1 MLNYRKG
8 LDQIPIYDYVER
20 FWSIKL
26 NANESNIGLPPLVEE
41 RIISRISR
49 VPFHRYPNEEYDLLR
64 EQIGKSYGYTKDN
77 IIIGNGSSEIIE
89 KVFHAFGGN
98 KNRKAIYS
106 APSFSMYDI
115 YAKSAD
121 MEAIIVPLR
130 NDYTLDINEFL
141 SKIEKNNPSLVVICN
156 PNNPTGQ
163 VLSIEEIEYIAQHI
177 SCAMLVDEAY
187 AEFYGK
193 SAIPLLE
200 KYTHIMIAR
209 TFSKAYALA
218 GCRVGYM
225 LAHKDVIQMIA
236 KTYMP
241 YHMNVLSIIAADTV
255 FQMRDEF
262 DLQIHMIC
270 AERIRMQEKYMN
282 LPMLTVYPSNTN
294 FLLLHCSK
302 AKELNNLL
310 NEHGV
315 SVRYFKHTP
324 YLENKLRISIG
335 CPNEN
340 DDVYRLIKSFVE
352 GNI

>member
-8 LDQIPIYDYVER
+8 LDQIPIYDYVEKT
-20 FWSIKL
+20 WNIKL
-26 NANESNIGLPPLVEE
+26 NANESNVGLPPLVEE

-64 EQIGKSYGYTKDN
+64 EQIGNSYGYTKDN
-77 IIIGNGSSEIIE
+77 VIIGNGSSEIIE

-98 KNRKAIYS
+98 KNRKAIYP

-121 MEAIIVPLR
+121 MEAIIVPLS

-141 SKIEKNNPSLVVICN
+141 SKIEKNNPSLIVICN

-187 AEFYGK
+187 TEFYGQ

-225 LAHKDVIQMIA
+225 IAHKDVIQMIA

-255 FQMRDEF
+255 FQ
-262 DLQIHMIC
+262 Q
-270 AERIRMQEKYMN
+270 
-282 LPMLTVYPSNTN
+282 P
-294 FLLLHCSK
+294 
-302 AKELNNLL
+302 
-310 NEHGV
+310 
-315 SVRYFKHTP
+315 
-324 YLENKLRISIG
+324 
-335 CPNEN
+335 
-340 DDVYRLIKSFVE
+340 
-352 GNI
+352 